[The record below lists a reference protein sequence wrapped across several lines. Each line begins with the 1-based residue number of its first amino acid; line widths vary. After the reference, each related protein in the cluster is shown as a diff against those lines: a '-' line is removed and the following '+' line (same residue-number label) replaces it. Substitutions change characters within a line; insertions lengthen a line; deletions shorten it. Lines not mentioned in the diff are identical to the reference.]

1 MIEYSIYMMGNPI
14 KPEEPQKAYAKNQVR
29 EIWDL
34 NKFCKHIAS
43 HNAGYSRG
51 MVKAILSDM
60 CDCIVEQLLNGN
72 KIKLGEFGVFSIS
85 INCEGAESLEKFTEE
100 NIKSVN
106 IKFNP
111 GVDFENLVDK
121 AEFKLVA
128 SRAGQAA
135 LLKAEKANESTVDL
149 EAAKKKP
156 TKDDKSDNKPSG
168 DDGIHQTLVVEAV
181 PTLVPTVAVMVWS
194 RILPVT
200 ASCIMQGVVTPSNL
214 CFTFKHISDYEEF

>member
-111 GVDFENLVDK
+111 GVDFENLVGQ

-135 LLKAEKANESTVDL
+135 LLKAEKANETTVDL

-168 DDGIHQTLVVEAV
+168 DGGDTPNPGGGSSSTDSGTDSGTDGGDVGIE
-181 PTLVPTVAVMVWS
+181 
-194 RILPVT
+194 
-200 ASCIMQGVVTPSNL
+200 
-214 CFTFKHISDYEEF
+214 

>member
-135 LLKAEKANESTVDL
+135 LLKAEKANETTVDL
-149 EAAKKKP
+149 TQQAAP
-156 TKDDKSDNKPSG
+156 AKDRRRLRDGVFVRFRMEYDGLHHPNLVSSALLFRRSG
-168 DDGIHQTLVVEAV
+168 KTPLF
-181 PTLVPTVAVMVWS
+181 
-194 RILPVT
+194 T
-200 ASCIMQGVVTPSNL
+200 APGPPPRG
-214 CFTFKHISDYEEF
+214 

>member
-1 MIEYSIYMMGNPI
+1 MIEYSVFLMTNYL
-14 KPEEPQKAYAKNQVR
+14 KPEDGAKAYAKNQVR

-111 GVDFENLVDK
+111 GVDFENLVGQ

-135 LLKAEKANESTVDL
+135 LLKAEKANETTVDL

-156 TKDDKSDNKPSG
+156 TKDEGDGGNKPSG
-168 DDGIHQTLVVEAV
+168 DDGT
-181 PTLVPTVAVMVWS
+181 
-194 RILPVT
+194 
-200 ASCIMQGVVTPSNL
+200 TPSGGDN
-214 CFTFKHISDYEEF
+214 TSGGGSNPGGEDVGM

>member
-85 INCEGAESLEKFTEE
+85 INCEGAESLEKFTAE
-100 NIKSVN
+100 NIKNVN
-106 IKFNP
+106 IKFSP
-111 GVDFENLVDK
+111 GEDFEDLRSM
-121 AEFKLVA
+121 AEFNPVA

-135 LLKAEKANESTVDL
+135 VLKAEKNNETSVDL
-149 EAAKKKP
+149 NAAKKK
-156 TKDDKSDNKPSG
+156 DAEGN
-168 DDGIHQTLVVEAV
+168 V
-181 PTLVPTVAVMVWS
+181 
-194 RILPVT
+194 
-200 ASCIMQGVVTPSNL
+200 
-214 CFTFKHISDYEEF
+214 

>member
-1 MIEYSIYMMGNPI
+1 
-14 KPEEPQKAYAKNQVR
+14 
-29 EIWDL
+29 
-34 NKFCKHIAS
+34 
-43 HNAGYSRG
+43 

-121 AEFKLVA
+121 AEFKL
-128 SRAGQAA
+128 GG
-135 LLKAEKANESTVDL
+135 
-149 EAAKKKP
+149 KP
-156 TKDDKSDNKPSG
+156 C
-168 DDGIHQTLVVEAV
+168 
-181 PTLVPTVAVMVWS
+181 WS
-194 RILPVT
+194 
-200 ASCIMQGVVTPSNL
+200 SCLAQG
-214 CFTFKHISDYEEF
+214 

>member
-1 MIEYSIYMMGNPI
+1 MPFNGIVFGPRMLYLCNRKSDGITNPLIHIDDAQSLSSLSINNLKERNRLWLSI
-14 KPEEPQKAYAKNQVR
+14 
-29 EIWDL
+29 L

-135 LLKAEKANESTVDL
+135 LLKAEKANETTVDL

-168 DDGIHQTLVVEAV
+168 DGGDTPNPGGGSSTDSGTDGGGDGLE
-181 PTLVPTVAVMVWS
+181 
-194 RILPVT
+194 
-200 ASCIMQGVVTPSNL
+200 
-214 CFTFKHISDYEEF
+214 

>member
-1 MIEYSIYMMGNPI
+1 MIEYSVFLMTNYL
-14 KPEEPQKAYAKNQVR
+14 KPEDGAKAYAKNQVR

-128 SRAGQAA
+128 S
-135 LLKAEKANESTVDL
+135 LLVKLPCSRLKRRTRLPLTWRLRRRSLPRTTRMTTSHRVMVV
-149 EAAKKKP
+149 
-156 TKDDKSDNKPSG
+156 
-168 DDGIHQTLVVEAV
+168 IHQTLAVEAV
-181 PTLVPTVAVMVWS
+181 PTLAPTVAVMAWS

-200 ASCIMQGVVTPSNL
+200 ASCIVQGVVTPSNL

>member
-60 CDCIVEQLLNGN
+60 CDCLVEQLLNGN
-72 KIKLGEFGVFSIS
+72 KVKLGEFGVFGIT
-85 INCEGAESLEKFTEE
+85 INCEGAESLEKFSEE

-106 IKFNP
+106 IKFNA
-111 GVDFENLVDK
+111 GVDFENLIDK

-156 TKDDKSDNKPSG
+156 TTDKEEGSGNTKPSDKG
-168 DDGIHQTLVVEAV
+168 DNTQGGGTENGGENAGTDGGGTDA
-181 PTLVPTVAVMVWS
+181 
-194 RILPVT
+194 
-200 ASCIMQGVVTPSNL
+200 G
-214 CFTFKHISDYEEF
+214 SDGNMG

>member
-60 CDCIVEQLLNGN
+60 CDCLVEQLLNGN
-72 KIKLGEFGVFSIS
+72 KIKLGEFGIFSIS
-85 INCEGAESLEKFTEE
+85 ISCEGAESLDKFTEE

-106 IKFNP
+106 IKFKP
-111 GVDFENLVDK
+111 GVDFENLVGQ

-135 LLKAEKANESTVDL
+135 LLKAEKANETTVDL

-156 TKDDKSDNKPSG
+156 AKDDKGDNKPSG
-168 DDGIHQTLVVEAV
+168 DGGDTPNPGGGSGSTDSGTDSGDVGIE
-181 PTLVPTVAVMVWS
+181 
-194 RILPVT
+194 
-200 ASCIMQGVVTPSNL
+200 
-214 CFTFKHISDYEEF
+214 

>member
-1 MIEYSIYMMGNPI
+1 MIEYSVYMMGNPI
-14 KPEEPQKAYAKNQVR
+14 KPAESPKAYAKNQVR

-43 HNAGYSRG
+43 HNSGYSRG

-60 CDCIVEQLLNGN
+60 CDCLVEQLLNGN

-85 INCEGAESLEKFTEE
+85 MNCEGAESLEKFTEE
-100 NIKSVN
+100 NIKAVN

-111 GVDFENLVDK
+111 GVDFENLVGQ

-135 LLKAEKANESTVDL
+135 LLKAEKANETTVDL
-149 EAAKKKP
+149 EAAKKKANS
-156 TKDDKSDNKPSG
+156 TDKDDNKPSG
-168 DDGIHQTLVVEAV
+168 DGGDTPNPGGGSSSTGDSGSSDPGDGTVE
-181 PTLVPTVAVMVWS
+181 
-194 RILPVT
+194 
-200 ASCIMQGVVTPSNL
+200 
-214 CFTFKHISDYEEF
+214 

>member
-111 GVDFENLVDK
+111 GVDFENLVGQ

-135 LLKAEKANESTVDL
+135 LLKAEKANETTVDL

-156 TKDDKSDNKPSG
+156 AKDDKSDNKPSG
-168 DDGIHQTLVVEAV
+168 DGGDTPNPGGDSNPGGGSNPDGEDVG
-181 PTLVPTVAVMVWS
+181 M
-194 RILPVT
+194 
-200 ASCIMQGVVTPSNL
+200 
-214 CFTFKHISDYEEF
+214 

>member
-1 MIEYSIYMMGNPI
+1 MIEYSVFLMTNYL
-14 KPEEPQKAYAKNQVR
+14 KPEDGAKAYAKNQVR

-43 HNAGYSRG
+43 HNADYSRG

-111 GVDFENLVDK
+111 
-121 AEFKLVA
+121 VA

-135 LLKAEKANESTVDL
+135 LLKAEKANETTVDL

-156 TKDDKSDNKPSG
+156 TKDDKNDNKPSG
-168 DDGIHQTLVVEAV
+168 DDGD
-181 PTLVPTVAVMVWS
+181 
-194 RILPVT
+194 
-200 ASCIMQGVVTPSNL
+200 TPNPGGGSSTDSGTDGGGDGL
-214 CFTFKHISDYEEF
+214 E

>member
-1 MIEYSIYMMGNPI
+1 
-14 KPEEPQKAYAKNQVR
+14 
-29 EIWDL
+29 
-34 NKFCKHIAS
+34 
-43 HNAGYSRG
+43 

-111 GVDFENLVDK
+111 GVDFENLVGQ

-135 LLKAEKANESTVDL
+135 LLKAEKANETTVDL

-156 TKDDKSDNKPSG
+156 TKDEGDGGNKPSG
-168 DDGIHQTLVVEAV
+168 DDGT
-181 PTLVPTVAVMVWS
+181 
-194 RILPVT
+194 
-200 ASCIMQGVVTPSNL
+200 TPSGGDN
-214 CFTFKHISDYEEF
+214 TSGGGSNPGGEDVGM

>member
-135 LLKAEKANESTVDL
+135 LLKAEKANETTVDL

-156 TKDDKSDNKPSG
+156 SKDDKSDGGNKPSG
-168 DDGIHQTLVVEAV
+168 DGGDTPNPGGGSSTDSGTDGSGDGLE
-181 PTLVPTVAVMVWS
+181 
-194 RILPVT
+194 
-200 ASCIMQGVVTPSNL
+200 
-214 CFTFKHISDYEEF
+214 

>member
-1 MIEYSIYMMGNPI
+1 
-14 KPEEPQKAYAKNQVR
+14 
-29 EIWDL
+29 
-34 NKFCKHIAS
+34 
-43 HNAGYSRG
+43 

-156 TKDDKSDNKPSG
+156 TKDDQSDNKPSG
-168 DDGIHQTLVVEAV
+168 DGGIHQTLAVEAV
-181 PTLVPTVAVMVWS
+181 PTQAQTVAVMVWS

>member
-14 KPEEPQKAYAKNQVR
+14 KPEEAPKAYAKNQVR
-29 EIWDL
+29 EIWDM

-43 HNAGYSRG
+43 HNSGYSRG
-51 MVKAILSDM
+51 MVKAILSDV
-60 CDCIVEQLLNGN
+60 CDCLIEQLLNGN
-72 KIKLGEFGVFSIS
+72 KVKLGEFGVFSVS
-85 INCEGAESLEKFTEE
+85 LNCEGAESLEKFTEE
-100 NIKSVN
+100 NIKALN

-111 GVDFENLVDK
+111 GEDFDNLVER

-156 TKDDKSDNKPSG
+156 NNTDKDDNGSQKPSG
-168 DDGIHQTLVVEAV
+168 DGGDTPNPGSGSSSSGSDPDDGGVE
-181 PTLVPTVAVMVWS
+181 
-194 RILPVT
+194 
-200 ASCIMQGVVTPSNL
+200 
-214 CFTFKHISDYEEF
+214 